1 MALKTTAERQS
12 ARERLLDAA
21 DQLFYREGVHV
32 VGVDRIVERAGV
44 TKATLYNTF
53 GSKED
58 LVRAYLEQ
66 HMRRR
71 QERIA
76 RILSAKDAPR
86 DRILGIFGE
95 IEKLL
100 AGSEFRGCRFIM
112 ATAEARPGDAS
123 EVVAEQYRTW
133 LKSVF
138 TDLAREAGAIDPK
151 QLGRR
156 LLLLYDGAAV
166 AARMDQDRRDAAA
179 ATRSAAEE
187 LLEAAIPATRSS
199 RRRG

>member
-76 RILSAKDAPR
+76 RILSAKDTPR
-86 DRILGIFGE
+86 ERILGIFGE

-100 AGSEFRGCRFIM
+100 EGSDFRGCRFIM